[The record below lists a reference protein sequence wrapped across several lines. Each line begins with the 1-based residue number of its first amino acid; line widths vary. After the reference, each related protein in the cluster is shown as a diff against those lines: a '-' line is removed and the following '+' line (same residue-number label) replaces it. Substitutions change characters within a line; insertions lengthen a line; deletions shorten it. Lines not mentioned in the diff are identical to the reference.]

1 MENYFLDD
9 EYNIYDENSNIVGK
23 IGVNGLIIDTNNN
36 LVYNGNIVGVI
47 GGKLSDLDQ
56 FNNMN
61 KNRSDIRTL
70 KKNNNAG
77 FGQIMIV
84 TLVLLCLTL
93 FIAVFAISMF
103 S

>member
-1 MENYFLDD
+1 MKNYFLDR
-9 EYNIYDENSNIVGK
+9 EYNVYDENSSLVGK
-23 IGVNGLIIDTNNN
+23 IGVNGLVIDADNN

-56 FNNMN
+56 INNMN
-61 KNRSDIRTL
+61 KNRSNVRTL
-70 KKNNNAG
+70 KKNDNAG

>member
-1 MENYFLDD
+1 MRIYFLDG
-9 EYNIYDENSNIVGK
+9 ENNVYDDKGQVVGK
-23 IGVNGLIIDTNNN
+23 IGVNGLVINEENK

-47 GGKLSDLDQ
+47 GGNLTDLERSND
-56 FNNMN
+56 MN
-61 KNRSDIRTL
+61 KEISKVRTL

-84 TLVLLCLTL
+84 GLVLLCLGL
-93 FIAVFAISMF
+93 FIAVIVLSLF